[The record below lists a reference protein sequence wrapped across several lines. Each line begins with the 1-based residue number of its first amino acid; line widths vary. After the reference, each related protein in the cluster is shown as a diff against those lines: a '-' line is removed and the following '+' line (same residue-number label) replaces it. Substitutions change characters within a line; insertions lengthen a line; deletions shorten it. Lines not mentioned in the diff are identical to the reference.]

1 MVGGVVANTFL
12 KRQGHELG
20 RSLIEEETFSQADE
34 ILAINQ
40 KERKLYLPV
49 DRLLSKSLE
58 VPTMVQVADLDSL
71 ADARLK
77 DFYIVDLGPATIRR
91 YQELIAK
98 AKIIFWNGNMGVSEV
113 PEFSDGTREIA
124 EAIILS
130 KAKKYA
136 GGGDT
141 TAFLRENHL
150 DGDFDFLSSGGG
162 ATLEFLAGKKLP
174 GLR

>member
-1 MVGGVVANTFL
+1 
-12 KRQGHELG
+12 
-20 RSLIEEETFSQADE
+20 
-34 ILAINQ
+34 
-40 KERKLYLPV
+40 
-49 DRLLSKSLE
+49 
-58 VPTMVQVADLDSL
+58 
-71 ADARLK
+71 ARLK